1 MVPYCAADILVDR
14 DGMSL
19 YMCVLPLISLYNSLL
34 PFCVSINL
42 LWTSRICDKVCTV
55 YFWTVFITVLFTSF
69 FQKSTEA
76 KFPLPIKSAE
86 GKLYSQWEQTRAGNG
101 SPCHH
106 TDILLRETDG
116 YNAKARRRTYRG
128 PQRTTDLVFMSL
140 APERTGPLCC
150 WGVGSGPRVGTNCRC
165 QGSLWIPGRGGRG
178 QPWRGPEWCTTEGV
192 CARLCVGAFYITL
205 VNSLYYSYIHRNK
218 NVAGGGG
225 REIQEGGDTRTPM
238 ANPCWCMAE
247 IKPILHSNY
256 TSEKRNIARW
266 SGKYEKKIPHIYN
279 HNSVYIWEQAA
290 HHHQTFTPA
299 SDV

>member
-19 YMCVLPLISLYNSLL
+19 YVCVLPLISLYNSLL

-116 YNAKARRRTYRG
+116 YNGRLEG
-128 PQRTTDLVFMSL
+128 GSI
-140 APERTGPLCC
+140 
-150 WGVGSGPRVGTNCRC
+150 GVPKDDRPGIHVLGSGEDRAPLLLR
-165 QGSLWIPGRGGRG
+165 RG
-178 QPWRGPEWCTTEGV
+178 QR
-192 CARLCVGAFYITL
+192 A
-205 VNSLYYSYIHRNK
+205 
-218 NVAGGGG
+218 
-225 REIQEGGDTRTPM
+225 EGG
-238 ANPCWCMAE
+238 
-247 IKPILHSNY
+247 H
-256 TSEKRNIARW
+256 
-266 SGKYEKKIPHIYN
+266 
-279 HNSVYIWEQAA
+279 
-290 HHHQTFTPA
+290 
-299 SDV
+299 